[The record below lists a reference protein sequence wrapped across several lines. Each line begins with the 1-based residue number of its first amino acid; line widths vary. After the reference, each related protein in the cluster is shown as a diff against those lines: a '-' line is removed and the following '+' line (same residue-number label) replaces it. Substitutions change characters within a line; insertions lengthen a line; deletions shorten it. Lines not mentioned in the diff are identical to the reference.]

1 MSMKIVRN
9 TPEQLIVSDTPWFT
23 GILLGTI
30 TAVLITAGTG
40 DALNGDLEGGLGM
53 ALGGGG
59 MFGLGFAVFVQRAQA
74 ILNRETNELILRRRT
89 VIRYTETR
97 HALADLSRAV
107 LDTTTDSDGDRLYRP
122 VLMLE
127 GASRGP
133 HPIVAVYTSSGA
145 PQQVVTAINDW
156 LKQALIPQATA

>member
-1 MSMKIVRN
+1 
-9 TPEQLIVSDTPWFT
+9 
-23 GILLGTI
+23 
-30 TAVLITAGTG
+30 
-40 DALNGDLEGGLGM
+40 
-53 ALGGGG
+53 